1 MRGHP
6 CVSVYS
12 CFSRSQQRN
21 IFVEAKPTHQ
31 VVRAGSLRIPTK
43 KSMMISHR
51 CELVTIQI
59 RAKLTNTPTTAMH
72 YFTLIVISAQKMLM
86 RGFDTKLREVYQVGN
101 DFWRVIAPI
110 PVTLSF
116 IWISQKAPLWRRRT
130 RVDINAQRTDWTAC
144 ARSSVHLK
152 ELFVIKNQCITSTIS
167 AIRRRNRQK
176 CEERRR
182 NVLSCFTF

>member
-1 MRGHP
+1 M
-6 CVSVYS
+6 
-12 CFSRSQQRN
+12 
-21 IFVEAKPTHQ
+21 
-31 VVRAGSLRIPTK
+31 
-43 KSMMISHR
+43 
-51 CELVTIQI
+51 
-59 RAKLTNTPTTAMH
+59 AMH

-116 IWISQKAPLWRRRT
+116 IWISQKAPLWKRRT

-176 CEERRR
+176 FEERRR
-182 NVLSCFTF
+182 NVLSCFTFWGCGKCWSARTPSGSGRAASWATKCFDTLIC